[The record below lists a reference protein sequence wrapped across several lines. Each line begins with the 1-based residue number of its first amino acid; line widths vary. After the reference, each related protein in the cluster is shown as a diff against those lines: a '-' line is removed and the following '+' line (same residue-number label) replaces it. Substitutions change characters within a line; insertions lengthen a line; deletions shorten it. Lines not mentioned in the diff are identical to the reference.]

1 MHADGAQRTANAR
14 ALFRCGEPHDARG
27 WLVSLAAHERH
38 IRFQARS
45 SVFVGQVPLIACE
58 GMCRQKSVI
67 LRMCISRSRNRLGRR
82 IRDRHWSEEM
92 DSERF
97 DEVVRAWTAGAP
109 RRTVLGLLAGSLV
122 GLAGLEESVARKK
135 RRRRKPKPG
144 SPPASPAASPPPPPA
159 VDVCANGIKDGDETD
174 IDCGGR
180 CDKCSVNRQCIV
192 DADCF
197 TANCRNGKC
206 TACQFDAD
214 CPAGCF
220 CGAEAN
226 CYNKDESAAKN
237 VAGANCDVCPPRTS
251 TCFSLSPGLI
261 RCRPFCGE
269 TYPD

>member
-1 MHADGAQRTANAR
+1 
-14 ALFRCGEPHDARG
+14 
-27 WLVSLAAHERH
+27 
-38 IRFQARS
+38 
-45 SVFVGQVPLIACE
+45 
-58 GMCRQKSVI
+58 
-67 LRMCISRSRNRLGRR
+67 
-82 IRDRHWSEEM
+82 M

-97 DEVVRAWTAGAP
+97 DEVVRAWTAGTP

-122 GLAGLEESVARKK
+122 GLAALDESAAKKKKHRRK
-135 RRRRKPKPG
+135 KPKPG
-144 SPPASPAASPPPPPA
+144 SPPASPPASPPTSPPASPPPPPA

-180 CDKCSVNRQCIV
+180 CDKCRVNRQCIV

-220 CGAEAN
+220 CGASAN
-226 CYNKDESAAKN
+226 CYNKDESAAIN
-237 VAGANCDVCPPRTS
+237 VAGNDCGDCPPRTS
-251 TCFSLSPGLI
+251 TCFSPSAGVI